1 MPQGP
6 GTYGSQ
12 IGRPPSAT
20 VEDDLDQIAPQ
31 DNSQAPA
38 PVTAGSLTPISDAMQ
53 PGVQDQVG
61 DFITSMVRLL
71 ESKGI
76 DLDDIGRGPDVQE
89 QADAQDAQAD
99 PLELL
104 TEEELVMLV
113 EKFISLPPE
122 VQAQLETAFREQLH
136 PRMVNRLLAVKR
148 FVLSRGG
155 GGGQQAPTQP
165 MPAPSPQGM
174 V

>member
-12 IGRPPSAT
+12 VGRPPQGMT
-20 VEDDLDQIAPQ
+20 LENDLDQVAMQQP
-31 DNSQAPA
+31 QAPMQPDVSA
-38 PVTAGSLTPISDAMQ
+38 QTLTPVSDAMQ
-53 PGVQDQVG
+53 PGVQDEVG

-76 DLDDIGRGPDVQE
+76 DLDDIGREASIEE

-104 TEEELVMLV
+104 TEEELIMLV
-113 EKFISLPPE
+113 EKFVALPPE
-122 VQAQLETAFREQLH
+122 VQAELEAAFREQLH

-148 FVLSRGG
+148 FVLRGRE
-155 GGGQQAPTQP
+155 
-165 MPAPSPQGM
+165 
-174 V
+174 

>member
-12 IGRPPSAT
+12 VGRPPQGMT
-20 VEDDLDQIAPQ
+20 LENDLDQVAVQQP
-31 DNSQAPA
+31 QAPMQ
-38 PVTAGSLTPISDAMQ
+38 PNVSTQSLTPISDTMQ
-53 PGVQDQVG
+53 PGVQDEVG

-76 DLDDIGRGPDVQE
+76 DLDDIGKPASIEE

-104 TEEELVMLV
+104 TEEELIMLV
-113 EKFISLPPE
+113 EKFVALPPE
-122 VQAQLETAFREQLH
+122 VQAQLEEAFRQQLH

-148 FVLSRGG
+148 FVLRGRE
-155 GGGQQAPTQP
+155 
-165 MPAPSPQGM
+165 
-174 V
+174 